1 MEWTREKRY
10 LPYEKWD
17 VKTLLE
23 LQSQAARSDY
33 QLHYHIR
40 LTSGLLNDPNGFSY
54 YNGRWQVFYQAYPWF
69 EVLGA
74 LDQFRP
80 GSLGKPGRSCL
91 S

>member
-40 LTSGLLNDPNGFSY
+40 PTSGLLNDPNGFSY
-54 YNGRWQVFYQAYPWF
+54 YNGRWQVFYQAYPF
-69 EVLGA
+69 GA
-74 LDQFRP
+74 VHGLK
-80 GSLGKPGRSCL
+80 SWCT
-91 S
+91 